1 MTSTSGAVNARPA
14 PAAPVSVCGTGHTVA
29 ALYVSPDGTYQI
41 RYGLAG
47 PPYGQYEPAQAGH
60 HPGGERT
67 VTLSTDADEARMLV
81 PAWQETARAIR
92 WSCLPGL
99 PPAVLGAY
107 ARALHAEAALRA
119 FDYRIKCPAPFFYR
133 QDYNRALI
141 TSALEALS
149 HGDPAAIRHDPG
161 GTWEVS
167 ETGTLTAIPAILP
180 RRPGNASAAPEPRP
194 RLRLVPDGEG

>member
-1 MTSTSGAVNARPA
+1 MTPASGAANARPA
-14 PAAPVSVCGTGHTVA
+14 PAAPGSACGTGHTVA
-29 ALYVSPDGTYQI
+29 ALYVSPDGTYQV

-47 PPYGQYEPAQAGH
+47 PPYGQYEPPQAGH

-67 VTLSTDADEARMLV
+67 VPLSADADEARLLV

-92 WSCLPGL
+92 PYLPGL
-99 PPAVLGAY
+99 PPAALGAY
-107 ARALHAEAALRA
+107 ARALHAEATRRA

-133 QDYNRALI
+133 HDYNRALI

-167 ETGTLTAIPAILP
+167 ATGILTAIPAVLP
-180 RRPGNASAAPEPRP
+180 RKPGSASTAPEPRP
-194 RLRLVPDGEG
+194 WLRLVRDGQR